1 MVKFIDAVPPG
12 WKRNLS
18 LAEIYR
24 DGASVRE
31 SFELSV
37 DGVVRHWGQEFSFDS
52 PVDAD
57 VEVNRADEYVSVHVT
72 ISAHVSVACSRC
84 LEPGGVAINGELRY
98 LYTLRSNLEVEA
110 SKEKEREGEVDEEE
124 IIAVASWDEIINL
137 GELAW
142 ETLIT
147 SLPPAV
153 QCSEDCLGLC
163 PECGANLNKAQCG
176 CKKETSDPRFEELR
190 KLLQDDER

>member
-24 DGASVRE
+24 NGASVKE
-31 SFELSV
+31 NFELPV
-37 DGVVRHWGQEFSFDS
+37 DGVVRHWGQEFSFAA
-52 PVDAD
+52 PVNAE
-57 VEVNRADEYVSVHVT
+57 VEANRADEYVSIFVT
-72 ISAHVSVACSRC
+72 VSAEASAACSRC
-84 LEPGGVAINGELRY
+84 LEPGGVAIYGELRY
-98 LYTLRSNLEVEA
+98 LYTLRSNLEPE
-110 SKEKEREGEVDEEE
+110 SEKEGEREGETRDEE
-124 IIAVASWDEIINL
+124 IITVSSWDEIINL

-153 QCSEDCLGLC
+153 QCSEDCQGLC
-163 PECGANLNKAQCG
+163 PECGANLNKTRCG
-176 CKKETSDPRFEELR
+176 CKLETGDPRFQELK
-190 KLLQDDER
+190 KLLQDNEG

>member
-24 DGASVRE
+24 DGTSVKE

-37 DGVVRHWGQEFSFDS
+37 DGAVRHWGQEFSFDS
-52 PVDAD
+52 PVEAD
-57 VEVNRADEYVSVHVT
+57 VEVNRSDEYVSVRVT
-72 ISAHVSVACSRC
+72 ISARVSAACSRC

-98 LYTLRSNLEVEA
+98 LYTLRSNLERET
-110 SKEKEREGEVDEEE
+110 SSEKEREGEVDDEE
-124 IIAVASWDEIINL
+124 IIAVSSWDEIINL

-153 QCSEDCLGLC
+153 QCSEDCRGLC
-163 PECGANLNKAQCG
+163 PECGANLNKTQCG
-176 CKKETSDPRFEELR
+176 CKKETGDPRFEKLR

>member
-1 MVKFIDAVPPG
+1 MVKFIDAVPSG

-24 DGASVRE
+24 DGASVKE

-52 PVDAD
+52 PVNAS
-57 VEVNRADEYVSVHVT
+57 VEVNRSDEYVSVCVT
-72 ISAHVSVACSRC
+72 VSAHVSVACSRC

-98 LYTLRSNLEVEA
+98 LYTLRSNLERET
-110 SKEKEREGEVDEEE
+110 SKEKERESEAGDEE
-124 IIAVASWDEIINL
+124 IIAVSSWDEIVNL

-153 QCSEDCLGLC
+153 QCSEDCRGLC
-163 PECGANLNKAQCG
+163 PECGANLNKTQCN
-176 CKKETSDPRFEELR
+176 CKKETGDPRFEELR